1 VDAVGIVNDLELVE
15 SRALDWIESSLGFFD
30 PLTHVSPKR
39 TVFVMKGAA
48 EVALLCSLA
57 LRDRRRPRYAALA
70 EHIFGIF
77 RNEAVQ
83 EHLIRNPASVP
94 SLGFYAT
101 LRLCGFEDLRYRSR
115 LEALLRSGYL
125 DATERAPS
133 TELDFIHSRQ
143 QAGFPAPDTADVYRR
158 TLTGHHPPLDPL
170 TNDDVY
176 TITHTIFFTTD
187 FGRIDPP
194 FFSDD
199 DRRWFRFA
207 LPRLTA
213 FYLRRADWD
222 LSAELLITLAATGT
236 TDVPE
241 FVRGWELLLKVQNE
255 DGSYDGPVDKLKEV
269 NAAPA
274 VEPEWAIFRDN
285 YHTTLAVLLAI
296 VTSPPPRASARG

>member
-1 VDAVGIVNDLELVE
+1 MDAVSIVSSVDLVE
-15 SRALDWIESSLGFFD
+15 SRALDWIESSFRFFD

-39 TVFVMKGAA
+39 TVFAMKGAA
-48 EVALLCSLA
+48 EVAMLCSLA
-57 LRDRRRPRYAALA
+57 LRQARRPRYAALA
-70 EHIFGIF
+70 ERIFGIF

-94 SLGFYAT
+94 SLGLYAS
-101 LRLCGFEDLRYRSR
+101 LRLCGFEDLRYRAR
-115 LEALLRSGYL
+115 IEALLHSGYL
-125 DATERAPS
+125 EATERSPS
-133 TELDFIHSRQ
+133 SELDYVHSLHH
-143 QAGFPAPDTADVYRR
+143 AGFPVPEVANVYRR

-170 TNDDVY
+170 TNEDVY

-194 FFSDD
+194 FFSGD
-199 DRRWFRFA
+199 DRRWFRLA

-222 LSAELLITLAATGT
+222 LSAELLITLGATGT

-255 DGSYDGPVDKLKEV
+255 DGSYDGPVDKLKDV
-269 NAAPA
+269 GAPA
-274 VEPEWAIFRDN
+274 VEPEWAVFRDN

-296 VTSPPPRASARG
+296 VTAPPETAAR

>member
-1 VDAVGIVNDLELVE
+1 MDAVSIVNDVELVE
-15 SRALDWIESSLGFFD
+15 SRALDWIESSLHLFD
-30 PLTHVSPKR
+30 PMTHASTKR

-57 LRDRRRPRYAALA
+57 LRRARRPRYTALA
-70 EHIFGIF
+70 ERIFGIF

-83 EHLIRNPASVP
+83 EHLIGNPASVP

-101 LRLCGFEDLRYRSR
+101 LRQCGFEDLRYRAR

-125 DATERAPS
+125 EATERAPS
-133 TELDFIHSRQ
+133 SELDFIHSLH
-143 QAGFPAPDTADVYRR
+143 QAGFPSTGAADVYRR

-187 FGRIDPP
+187 FGAIDPP
-194 FFSDD
+194 FFTDE

-222 LSAELLITLAATGT
+222 LSAELLITLGATGI

-269 NAAPA
+269 NSSA
-274 VEPEWAIFRDN
+274 VEPEWAVFRDN

-296 VTSPPPRASARG
+296 VTVPPRGLEP